1 MKQYNGRIVDTITVP
16 KGTRIWR
23 VFKTADETLFPPNE
37 FRANKIAPFVDARR
51 FDPDEDEY
59 PSQGR
64 FDPIHDT
71 VICPGGDQL
80 GGYIYVGLSISAV
93 VAEGVLRN
101 VEIPAS
107 GILPSVI
114 LEGKSI
120 IEMEMGED
128 IDVVTLDDQYTLS
141 QTNLDASIY
150 GCTFEFYGETR
161 KNGTNIL
168 VSHQYANGIR
178 YDCRHGKKS
187 LAMIVVD
194 RGKLAPLKLIGPSY
208 PLDEDNEGRDMVLE
222 CLLREHG
229 QIVF

>member
-1 MKQYNGRIVDTITVP
+1 V
-16 KGTRIWR
+16 
-23 VFKTADETLFPPNE
+23 A
-37 FRANKIAPFVDARR
+37 AIAPFVDARR
-51 FDPDEDEY
+51 FDPDKDDY
-59 PSQGR
+59 PSQCR

-71 VICPGGDQL
+71 TICPGGDQL

-107 GILPSVI
+107 NILPSAI
-114 LEGKSI
+114 LEGRSI

-150 GCTFEFYGETR
+150 GCTFEFYGEPR

-168 VSHQYANGIR
+168 VSHQYPNGIR
-178 YDCRHGKKS
+178 YDCRHGKKN
-187 LAMIVVD
+187 LAMIVVESGRAHPRRDTIAVTSDFGVLLCYDVRLRYD
-194 RGKLAPLKLIGPSY
+194 RKTATLISEARRPHDRAEW
-208 PLDEDNEGRDMVLE
+208 PHHRLT
-222 CLLREHG
+222 
-229 QIVF
+229 